1 MSSSV
6 LELLEESSDELPR
19 ISDLEDNDEPEA
31 PSSDTNKQDEI
42 IVLSSDDEA
51 IEISSEEQL
60 PSSSTFE
67 TTPNN
72 NRKPKRLKYL
82 RVAISRP
89 CKKLVENVNDTLEQV
104 ESIYRFTTYYQPKN
118 PVLKSETLEN
128 MIDGQKVT
136 DAKNESTNSEK
147 DNKKT
152 SQIKEIQRL
161 LERKVP

>member
-1 MSSSV
+1 M
-6 LELLEESSDELPR
+6 
-19 ISDLEDNDEPEA
+19 
-31 PSSDTNKQDEI
+31 
-42 IVLSSDDEA
+42 
-51 IEISSEEQL
+51 
-60 PSSSTFE
+60 
-67 TTPNN
+67 
-72 NRKPKRLKYL
+72 
-82 RVAISRP
+82 
-89 CKKLVENVNDTLEQV
+89 

>member
-72 NRKPKRLKYL
+72 NRKAGFKTHTIFVAFLTDLK
-82 RVAISRP
+82 VI
-89 CKKLVENVNDTLEQV
+89 
-104 ESIYRFTTYYQPKN
+104 FN
-118 PVLKSETLEN
+118 P
-128 MIDGQKVT
+128 
-136 DAKNESTNSEK
+136 
-147 DNKKT
+147 
-152 SQIKEIQRL
+152 
-161 LERKVP
+161 

>member
-1 MSSSV
+1 M
-6 LELLEESSDELPR
+6 
-19 ISDLEDNDEPEA
+19 
-31 PSSDTNKQDEI
+31 
-42 IVLSSDDEA
+42 
-51 IEISSEEQL
+51 
-60 PSSSTFE
+60 
-67 TTPNN
+67 
-72 NRKPKRLKYL
+72 
-82 RVAISRP
+82 
-89 CKKLVENVNDTLEQV
+89 
-104 ESIYRFTTYYQPKN
+104 YRFTTYYQPKN